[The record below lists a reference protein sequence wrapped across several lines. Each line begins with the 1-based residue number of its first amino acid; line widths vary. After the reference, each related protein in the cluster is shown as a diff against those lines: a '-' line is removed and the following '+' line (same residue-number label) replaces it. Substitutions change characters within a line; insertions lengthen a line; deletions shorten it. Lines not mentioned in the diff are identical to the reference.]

1 MLENLKILTKIEFA
15 DPRLVTKESKLH
27 SVPVSLTTFC
37 PLLGLTE
44 IITLGLR
51 F

>member
-27 SVPVSLTTFC
+27 FFSLTTFC